1 MAIREILQLGDPRL
15 RQAATLHNFAGDP
28 VDLHSLI
35 VDLRDTLAHWRKET
49 GYGRGIAAP
58 QLGVSERVIF
68 LQLPGAEAWP
78 LINPQIIQRS
88 EEKIVVWD
96 ACLSFLAIFMQVERN
111 KEISVRY
118 QNVQGEWR
126 ELRAGE
132 ERDLSE
138 LLQHE
143 IDPLDGIL
151 CIDRVSDI
159 TSICTKE
166 EFEKRYRA
174 NSPYAAKA

>member
-1 MAIREILQLGDPRL
+1 MPVRTILQLGDPQL
-15 RQAATLHNFAGDP
+15 REKCAKVANPGARE
-28 VDLHSLI
+28 VRDL
-35 VDLRDTLAHWRKET
+35 VRDLADTLAHWRAET

-58 QLGVSERVIF
+58 QIGVLQRVIF
-68 LQLPGAEAWP
+68 LKLPDAEPWP
-78 LINPQIIQRS
+78 LINPEIIQRS

-111 KEISVRY
+111 KEISVCY

-126 ELRAGE
+126 EVRAGE

-143 IDPLDGIL
+143 IDHLDGIL
-151 CIDRVSDI
+151 CIDRVSDV
-159 TSICTKE
+159 TSICTK
-166 EFEKRYRA
+166 
-174 NSPYAAKA
+174 